1 MWRAQNVGP
10 DHGEECDP
18 SRSGEH
24 GQWYWYCLQILAGKL
39 RSQGVAIP
47 DPPFRTR
54 ELLDDRAARSPVAA
68 APVEKKMLCLLIVGT
83 SNFREMELCQK
94 SLRFSP

>member
-1 MWRAQNVGP
+1 MLAQTMGRNVILP
-10 DHGEECDP
+10 DQESMVNGI
-18 SRSGEH
+18 GIA
-24 GQWYWYCLQILAGKL
+24 YKFLAGKL

-47 DPPFRTR
+47 DPPFCTR